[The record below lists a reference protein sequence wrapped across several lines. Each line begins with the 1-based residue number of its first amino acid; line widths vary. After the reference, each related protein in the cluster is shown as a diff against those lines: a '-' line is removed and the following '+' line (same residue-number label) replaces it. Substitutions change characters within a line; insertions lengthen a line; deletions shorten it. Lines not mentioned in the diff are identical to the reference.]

1 MIVSPEWMDIEKSQD
16 FLRAHLHPFEG
27 RFANEE
33 PANNHLNIA
42 YAETQESY
50 REEIALSAARMLIQ
64 YDIRPQFIAAV
75 PTGATGWGRAIGNAL
90 SVLDHDISPRY
101 IDLSKKAKREFD
113 LPSDYDERAH
123 ILELAKAN
131 ATGIV
136 VDDASSDGGTSEA
149 FADFCTAKGFDV
161 AGILVIVYRGE
172 TEPESAYNR
181 YAVMQHHIPRF
192 INWNDWR
199 V

>member
-1 MIVSPEWMDIEKSQD
+1 MIVSPEWMDIEKSHD
-16 FLRAHLHPFEG
+16 FLRAHLHPYEG
-27 RFANEE
+27 RFANGEL
-33 PANNHLNIA
+33 ANNHLNIA

-50 REEIALSAARMLIQ
+50 REEMAVSAARMLIQ

-90 SVLDHDISPRY
+90 SVLGHDLPPHF
-101 IDLSKKAKREFD
+101 IDLRKKAKREFD
-113 LPSDYDERAH
+113 LPCDYDERAH

-149 FADFCTAKGFDV
+149 FADFCTANGFDV

-172 TEPESAYNR
+172 KQPSSKYKR
-181 YAVMQHHIPRF
+181 LAVMQHHIPRF